1 MQIAIFIRQVYNKEN
16 GWKEEINKMQIISNR
31 ISLNDLKAADEENYF
46 EDMLKAVVDIDKGII
61 AVNAELHSDLE
72 ELLLENGSDQH
83 YLYGINLLYDDHMI
97 EYDSLINPPRNR
109 EAGFPRA
116 GRYVADPNA
125 RKKIEEVVAKWIEL

>member
-16 GWKEEINKMQIISNR
+16 GWEEEINKMQIITNR

-116 GRYVADPNA
+116 GRYVADPDA